1 MNILKRIVNAFN
13 VGENNDEFLSQ
24 ELERLDINP
33 ETNNIKIDS
42 INSPSIKNLSN
53 DYYSTLEVFYDKHK
67 EEYELLK
74 FVYEYGFTNMK
85 RIKTY
90 LNIKTNIETYLN
102 YMDFIEKFD
111 FLKEYLFV
119 ESCILDEYIKT
130 NKCELVSKKEFK
142 EEIPNEN
149 IKELMVFSEIAKEKL
164 VLYYYDTL
172 HKEISGE
179 YYETYEP
186 KDFNDALKDATL
198 KLIRY
203 KLNGTPSVHDDDK
216 DDSDETHYGWY
227 CSKYLKVGKE
237 SDNTFVLQTGNS
249 FYILFKIESLYVCAT
264 SWKDETKKGLDLS
277 FESFITDF
285 KEREK

>member
-33 ETNNIKIDS
+33 EMNNIKIDS
-42 INSPSIKNLSN
+42 INKPSIKNLSN

-85 RIKTY
+85 RI
-90 LNIKTNIETYLN
+90 ETYLRLKPN
-102 YMDFIEKFD
+102 VETYLKYMDFIEKFD

-130 NKCELVSKKEFK
+130 NKCELVSKKEF
-142 EEIPNEN
+142 EDDIPNES
-149 IKELMVFSEIAKEKL
+149 IKELVEFSKIAKDKL

-179 YYETYEP
+179 YYERYESHE
-186 KDFNDALKDATL
+186 FNDGLKDAVLTL
-198 KLIRY
+198 IQKKRD
-203 KLNGTPSVHDDDK
+203 GQPSVHDDDK
-216 DDSDETHYGWY
+216 DDSGETHYGWY
-227 CSKYLKVGKE
+227 CSKYLKVGEE
-237 SDNTFVLQTGNS
+237 SANTFVLQSGNA
-249 FYILFKIESLYVCAT
+249 FYILFKIDSLYVCAT